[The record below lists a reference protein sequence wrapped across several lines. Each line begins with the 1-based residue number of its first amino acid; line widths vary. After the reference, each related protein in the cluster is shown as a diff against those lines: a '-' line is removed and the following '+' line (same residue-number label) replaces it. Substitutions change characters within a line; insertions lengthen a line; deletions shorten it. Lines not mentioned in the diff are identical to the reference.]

1 MNCNFIISI
10 LDFQSDDTSRLSK
23 EVLTVS
29 LDENPNFRQHDYD
42 GNNQLDGIE
51 LIQGKTSSNQ
61 LKILT
66 SLTSAM
72 THYERMDIED
82 RGGSDANYPRFSE
95 DQFFDMGT
103 LEIFNAE

>member
-51 LIQGKTSSNQ
+51 LIQGKISNQ
-61 LKILT
+61 QRNI
-66 SLTSAM
+66 
-72 THYERMDIED
+72 
-82 RGGSDANYPRFSE
+82 
-95 DQFFDMGT
+95 DQFKFSNDT
-103 LEIFNAE
+103 LRKNGHRR